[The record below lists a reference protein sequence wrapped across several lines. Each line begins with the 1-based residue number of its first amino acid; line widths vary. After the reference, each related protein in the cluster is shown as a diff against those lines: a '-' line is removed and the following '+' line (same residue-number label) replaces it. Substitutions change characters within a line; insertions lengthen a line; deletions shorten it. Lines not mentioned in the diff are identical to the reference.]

1 VKNRCFVFLYL
12 LHVDHVF
19 AVLSLSSPLP
29 VRLGSLNSA
38 IGHST
43 CSGAKSV
50 TLSGGRFQ
58 RELTCWSH
66 TGLRWGMVT
75 CVLMVSVLDA
85 TISCV
90 MSSFVSSQNHP
101 RCVVMSAHEGGSC
114 DVRQEKLTVSCRN
127 VSKSTASR
135 TQKVTYLATEYS
147 IIPFPF
153 LPHENITVSH
163 QRNFF
168 RAQTVPIKA
177 ASFRMAC
184 DHTRLSSQT
193 TRTTGAALR
202 QEVCHMANNP
212 TDQYTPSNLS

>member
-75 CVLMVSVLDA
+75 CVLMVSALDA

-90 MSSFVSSQNHP
+90 MSSFVSSQSTH
-101 RCVVMSAHEGGSC
+101 
-114 DVRQEKLTVSCRN
+114 KLISCRSFESPRN
-127 VSKSTASR
+127 SFSKKCCSVSLSPDYTCSVTFTRVCLIVCTCPHCCVNCFDAIIFFSQAMGAGVMAPQFSR
-135 TQKVTYLATEYS
+135 TQARVTSTIVLA
-147 IIPFPF
+147 
-153 LPHENITVSH
+153 
-163 QRNFF
+163 
-168 RAQTVPIKA
+168 
-177 ASFRMAC
+177 
-184 DHTRLSSQT
+184 
-193 TRTTGAALR
+193 
-202 QEVCHMANNP
+202 
-212 TDQYTPSNLS
+212 NLLWCLICQKPW